1 MTTYLAIFSQ
11 RYNENTAQYG
21 CGDYPESIDYIGAV
35 VQADTIRKAQNA
47 VKKLYPRVRFGGMSS
62 PMLLEASDLLV
73 KLYTKPAD
81 ARLSRAAIH
90 AHREALETLK
100 EKTPSI

>member
-21 CGDYPESIDYIGAV
+21 YGDYPESIEYIGAV

-47 VKKLYPRVRFGGMSS
+47 VKKLYPRVRFGGMFS
-62 PMLLEASDLLV
+62 PMLLEATDPHA
-73 KLYTKPAD
+73 KLYVKPAD
-81 ARLSRAAIH
+81 ARLSRTAVH
-90 AHREALETLK
+90 AHREALETLNG
-100 EKTPSI
+100 